1 MSVEMMQ
8 RVVDQTTNIV
18 DNVKSDQLGNA
29 TPCAEWSVRDVLN
42 HIVGGST
49 MFAVSAEQG
58 TVPDELVGELMGGDC
73 LGDDY
78 KGAWATSSA
87 RAMAAFDGADM
98 SKMVKLPFGEMPLGV
113 ALNIAIF
120 DVATHAL
127 DVAQATDQEFS
138 DTELLEDA
146 LAIANQMITPEL
158 RQPGVFGP
166 EQPCAADASAA
177 QRLLAFTGRTI

>member
-1 MSVEMMQ
+1 MSVDMMQ

-18 DNVKSDQLGNA
+18 DNVKTDQLGNA
-29 TPCAEWSVRDVLN
+29 TPCADWNVRDVLN

-49 MFAVSAEQG
+49 MFAVSAEEG
-58 TVPDELVGELMGGDC
+58 AVPDEMVGQLMGGDC

-78 KGAWATSSA
+78 KAAWAESSA

-98 SKMVKLPFGEMPLGV
+98 SKVVKLPFGEMPLGV

-120 DVATHAL
+120 DVTTHAL
-127 DVAQATDQEFS
+127 DLAQATEQQFG
-138 DTELLEDA
+138 DTELLDDA

-166 EQPCAADASAA
+166 EQPCPDDATAA

>member
-1 MSVEMMQ
+1 MMQ
-8 RVVDQTTNIV
+8 RVVDQTTDIV
-18 DNVKSDQLGNA
+18 DNVTSDQLGNA
-29 TPCAEWSVRDVLN
+29 TPCAEWSVKDVLN

-49 MFAVSAEQG
+49 MFAISAEQG
-58 TVPDELVGELMGGDC
+58 SVPDDVIGRLMGGDC

-78 KGAWATSSA
+78 KAAWATSSA

-98 SKMVKLPFGEMPLGV
+98 SKMVQLPFGEMPLGV

-127 DVAQATDQEFS
+127 DLAQATDQQFS
-138 DTELLEDA
+138 DTELLEGA
-146 LAIANQMITPEL
+146 LAIASQMITPEL

-166 EQPCAADASAA
+166 EQPCAEDAPAA
-177 QRLLAFTGRTI
+177 QRLLAFTGRAV